1 MGHTNQ
7 RRKKRKA
14 ILGPAGC
21 TLHAQLA
28 GKNHQFPQV
37 PTCFGDVA
45 IRKLPISA
53 CYMTTVCN
61 YTTLIFPMQTLL
73 PSSLVVLAT
82 AGWWPTPCWGTQACR
97 SWLPVELRRAAPYQM
112 MNTTTQPMDWQIMGL
127 HTSTDRAVLV
137 ITLNLL
143 HGVGTLFCMCGCIEW
158 VVMPDVCWDY
168 GGSYQIVF
176 LCGNFSHTH
185 FTSLF
190 GVFIIVPFMNTAWT
204 CRVVWSLPF
213 NEVIWLSEDF
223 YMAT

>member
-1 MGHTNQ
+1 MGTHKPTGAKNA
-7 RRKKRKA
+7 KA
-14 ILGPAGC
+14 ILGSAGH

-28 GKNHQFPQV
+28 GKNRQFPQV
-37 PTCFGDVA
+37 PTCFGDVT
-45 IRKLPISA
+45 IRKLPLSA

-61 YTTLIFPMQTLL
+61 CTSLIFPMQTLL
-73 PSSLVVLAT
+73 PSSLVGLAT

-97 SWLPVELRRAAPYQM
+97 NWLLAGLRRAAPYQM
-112 MNTTTQPMDWQIMGL
+112 MNTTTQPMDWQIMEL
-127 HTSTDRAVLV
+127 HTSTDRAVMV

-143 HGVGTLFCMCGCIEW
+143 HGVGTFCVCRCIGW
-158 VVMPDVCWDY
+158 VVVMPDVCWDY

-190 GVFIIVPFMNTAWT
+190 GVFIIVPFMNKAWT

-213 NEVIWLSEDF
+213 NEVIWLSKDF
-223 YMAT
+223 